1 MISGIEFGSIGFYL
15 SALGYLAF
23 WGLLLTV
30 RTKSVQKHLLSIL
43 IIFNVLWSLINA
55 DPSNIPIISASSFAA
70 ETTQKII
77 MLLFLFAAYGDST
90 LTIRQFCTN
99 PKVGIAIG
107 TVLIWLAVS
116 LFGNLDVQVRVI
128 GTLLLVIVLLAMI
141 EGIYRKSAQQR
152 WAFKPLIV
160 AFGVCLLIDFYLLA
174 EAALLGSI
182 HHLTWQTRGYV
193 HLALLPFLVIATKR
207 IKSWS
212 INVFV
217 SRDIVLQSSLVMA
230 AGFYLCTLSL
240 AGYYV
245 SYIGGSWTSVMQI
258 MLVTLGISIFS
269 VFFFSE
275 AIRRKSRVFIEK
287 HFFANTFDYRKK
299 WVELTAEL
307 KTIEIADQN
316 APEVCL
322 RAWCKAIGY
331 QDGALIK
338 TQGDFFKLLANT
350 DKFNYGNQISDVLKA
365 YQVNFANKTWL
376 IDFSNTK
383 DKDVSLLLQN
393 IDAEKLGFQLLIPI
407 LSKSKHWGFC
417 LLKPKANER
426 LALNWELRDYL
437 IAVTEQISSY
447 LFMSEASKTLSEN
460 AQFMAFSRMSAF
472 VVHDLKNVKAQIDM
486 LLKNAQK
493 HRHNPEFIDDAF
505 STIEAMQSRL
515 GNMLGQL
522 TNKQSNH
529 EQTRRVMVGE
539 LLSQII
545 NERCQT
551 LQPSPELQVLQ
562 DGQLQVDVERF
573 GNVVFHLID
582 NAQQAT
588 ADDGAV
594 KVIVR
599 QSNSNMIIEIADT
612 GCGMTAEFI
621 RDRLF
626 KPFDT
631 TKGNAGMGIGAFDA
645 QTFVQSMLGH
655 LDVKSTVGVG
665 TTFTLQLPI
674 NYNQTNTRNVV

>member
-1 MISGIEFGSIGFYL
+1 MISGIDFGSIGFYL

-30 RTKSVQKHLLSIL
+30 RTSSVQKHMLSIL
-43 IIFNVLWSLINA
+43 IIFNVLWSLVHA
-55 DPSNIPIISASSFAA
+55 DPSNIPIISASSFAV
-70 ETTQKII
+70 ETIQKII

-99 PKVGIAIG
+99 PKVGITLS
-107 TVLIWLAVS
+107 TVVVWLAVS
-116 LFGNLDVQVRVI
+116 LFTNLDVQVRVI

-182 HHLTWQTRGYV
+182 HHLTWQARGYV

-338 TQGDFFKLLANT
+338 TQGEFFKVLAHT
-350 DKFNYGNQISDVLKA
+350 QSFNYDNQINEVLKS
-365 YQVNFANKTWL
+365 YQTYFANKTWL
-376 IDFSNTK
+376 IDFANSK
-383 DKDVSLLLQN
+383 DKDVNLLLPKIN
-393 IDAEKLGFQLLIPI
+393 PEKLGFQLLIPI
-407 LSKSKHWGFC
+407 LSKGQHWGFC
-417 LLKPKANER
+417 LLKPKANEQ

-505 STIEAMQSRL
+505 ATVAAMQTRL

-522 TNKQSNH
+522 TNKQSNQ
-529 EQTRRVMVGE
+529 EQTKRIRVGE
-539 LLSQII
+539 LLTQII
-545 NERCQT
+545 QERCQS
-551 LQPSPELQVLQ
+551 LLPSPGLQILH
-562 DGQLQVDVERF
+562 DGQLQIDVERF

-588 ADDGAV
+588 ADDGSV
-594 KVIVR
+594 QVIVD
-599 QSNSNMIIEIADT
+599 QIENLMIIKIVDS
-612 GCGMTAEFI
+612 GCGMSAEFI

-645 QTFVQSMLGH
+645 QTFVQSMHGH
-655 LDVKSTVGVG
+655 LSVDSTEGLG
-665 TTFTLQLPI
+665 TTFTIQLPI

>member
-1 MISGIEFGSIGFYL
+1 VISGIEFGSIGFYL

-350 DKFNYGNQISDVLKA
+350 DKFNYGNQINDVLKA

>member
-350 DKFNYGNQISDVLKA
+350 DKFNYGNQINDVLKA

-551 LQPSPELQVLQ
+551 LQPSPALQILQ

>member
-1 MISGIEFGSIGFYL
+1 MFSAIDFGSIGFYL

-30 RTKSVQKHLLSIL
+30 RTSSVQKHMLSIL
-43 IIFNVLWSLINA
+43 IIFNVLWSLVHA
-55 DPSNIPIISASSFAA
+55 DSSTIPIISSSSFAV
-70 ETTQKII
+70 ETIQKII

-90 LTIRQFCTN
+90 LSIRQFCSN
-99 PKVGIAIG
+99 PKVGIALSS
-107 TVLIWLAVS
+107 VVIWLTVS
-116 LFGNLDVQVRVI
+116 LLTNLDVQIRVI

-182 HHLTWQTRGYV
+182 HQTTWQVRGYV

-331 QDGALIK
+331 QDGVLVK
-338 TQGDFFKLLANT
+338 TQGEFFKLVAVT
-350 DKFNYGNQISDVLKA
+350 ESFSYGNQIESVLKA
-365 YQVNFANKTWL
+365 YQIHFANKTWL
-376 IDFSNTK
+376 IDFTNRT
-383 DKDVSLLLQN
+383 DKDVNLLIGDL
-393 IDAEKLGFQLLIPI
+393 DVEKLGFQLLIPI
-407 LSKSKHWGFC
+407 LSKGHHWGFC
-417 LLKPKANER
+417 LLKPKPNEQ
-426 LALNWELRDYL
+426 LQLNWELRDYL

-447 LFMSEASKTLSEN
+447 LFMSEASQTLSEN

-505 STIEAMQSRL
+505 ATIAAMQTRL

-522 TNKQSNH
+522 TNKQNTH
-529 EQTRRVMVGE
+529 EHTKRIWVGE
-539 LLSQII
+539 LLQHII
-545 NERCQT
+545 NERCLSLFPT
-551 LQPSPELQVLQ
+551 PELQIEQ
-562 DGQLQVDVERF
+562 DGQIQVDVERF
-573 GNVVFHLID
+573 GNVMFHLID

-588 ADDGAV
+588 ADDGSV
-594 KVIVR
+594 KVKVDYQQNVLVIDI
-599 QSNSNMIIEIADT
+599 SDT
-612 GCGMTAEFI
+612 GCGMSAEFI

-645 QTFVQSMLGH
+645 QTFVQSMHGH
-655 LDVKSTVGVG
+655 LAVRSEVGVG
-665 TTFTLQLPI
+665 TTFSIQLPI
-674 NYNQTNTRNVV
+674 NYNQINTRNVV

>member
-1 MISGIEFGSIGFYL
+1 
-15 SALGYLAF
+15 
-23 WGLLLTV
+23 
-30 RTKSVQKHLLSIL
+30 
-43 IIFNVLWSLINA
+43 
-55 DPSNIPIISASSFAA
+55 
-70 ETTQKII
+70 
-77 MLLFLFAAYGDST
+77 
-90 LTIRQFCTN
+90 
-99 PKVGIAIG
+99 
-107 TVLIWLAVS
+107 
-116 LFGNLDVQVRVI
+116 
-128 GTLLLVIVLLAMI
+128 
-141 EGIYRKSAQQR
+141 
-152 WAFKPLIV
+152 
-160 AFGVCLLIDFYLLA
+160 
-174 EAALLGSI
+174 
-182 HHLTWQTRGYV
+182 
-193 HLALLPFLVIATKR
+193 
-207 IKSWS
+207 
-212 INVFV
+212 
-217 SRDIVLQSSLVMA
+217 
-230 AGFYLCTLSL
+230 
-240 AGYYV
+240 
-245 SYIGGSWTSVMQI
+245 
-258 MLVTLGISIFS
+258 
-269 VFFFSE
+269 
-275 AIRRKSRVFIEK
+275 
-287 HFFANTFDYRKK
+287 
-299 WVELTAEL
+299 
-307 KTIEIADQN
+307 
-316 APEVCL
+316 
-322 RAWCKAIGY
+322 
-331 QDGALIK
+331 
-338 TQGDFFKLLANT
+338 
-350 DKFNYGNQISDVLKA
+350 
-365 YQVNFANKTWL
+365 
-376 IDFSNTK
+376 
-383 DKDVSLLLQN
+383 
-393 IDAEKLGFQLLIPI
+393 
-407 LSKSKHWGFC
+407 
-417 LLKPKANER
+417 
-426 LALNWELRDYL
+426 
-437 IAVTEQISSY
+437 
-447 LFMSEASKTLSEN
+447 
-460 AQFMAFSRMSAF
+460 MAFSRMSAF

-551 LQPSPELQVLQ
+551 LQPSPALQILQ

-588 ADDGAV
+588 ADDGSV

-655 LDVKSTVGVG
+655 WDVKSTVGVG

>member
-1 MISGIEFGSIGFYL
+1 VISGIEFGSIGFYL

>member
-1 MISGIEFGSIGFYL
+1 MFEIDFGSIGFYL
-15 SALGYLAF
+15 SAVGYLCF

-30 RTKSVQKHLLSIL
+30 RTKNVQKHLLSIL
-43 IIFNVLWSLINA
+43 IIFNVLWSLVNA
-55 DPSNIPIISASSFAA
+55 DPTNIPILSKTSFAA

-77 MLLFLFAAYGDST
+77 MLLFLLAAYGKSGMN
-90 LTIRQFCTN
+90 LSQFATN
-99 PKVGIAIG
+99 PKVVIAG
-107 TVLIWLAVS
+107 TGVSLWLIAALFTDLAVQ
-116 LFGNLDVQVRVI
+116 FRVI

-141 EGIYRKSAQQR
+141 EGIYRKAGDQR
-152 WAFKPLIV
+152 WAFKPLII

-174 EAALLGSI
+174 EAALLGAI
-182 HHLTWQTRGYV
+182 HQNTWQARGYV

-217 SRDIVLQSSLVMA
+217 SREIVLQSSLVMA

-245 SYIGGSWTSVMQI
+245 SYIGGSWTSLMQ
-258 MLVTLGISIFS
+258 MLLVTIGISIFS

-275 AIRRKSRVFIEK
+275 DIRRKSRVFIEK

-307 KTIEIADQN
+307 KTIDIADQN

-322 RAWCKAIGY
+322 KAWCKAIGY
-331 QDGALIK
+331 QDGVLIK
-338 TQGDFFKLLANT
+338 TQGEFFKVLATT
-350 DKFNYGNQISDVLKA
+350 DKFNCDQSTTNVLKA
-365 YQVNFANKTWL
+365 YRAHFRDKSWL
-376 IDFSNTK
+376 IDFDNVEDS
-383 DKDVSLLLQN
+383 DQQLLLQSKPRT
-393 IDAEKLGFQLLIPI
+393 DLGFQLLIPI
-407 LSKSKHWGFC
+407 LSKNQHWGFC
-417 LLKPKANER
+417 LLKPQPTEK
-426 LALNWELRDYL
+426 LTLNWELRDYL
-437 IAVTEQISSY
+437 NAVTEQISSY
-447 LFMSEASKTLSEN
+447 LFMSEASQTLSEN

-493 HRHNPEFIDDAF
+493 HRHNPEFVDDAF
-505 STIEAMQSRL
+505 ATIEAMQLRL

-522 TNKQSNH
+522 TNKQTVTEQAKNIMVGDLLKNIVEERCSNH
-529 EQTRRVMVGE
+529 
-539 LLSQII
+539 SPI
-545 NERCQT
+545 
-551 LQPSPELQVLQ
+551 PELIILNDVQI
-562 DGQLQVDVERF
+562 QVDSERF
-573 GNVVFHLID
+573 GNVLYHLID

-588 ADDGAV
+588 NDDGNV
-594 KVIVR
+594 KVTID
-599 QSNSNMIIEIADT
+599 SSDNLLKISISDT
-612 GCGMTAEFI
+612 GCGMTQDFI

-645 QTFVQSMLGH
+645 QSFIHSLQGKLLVDSKVGH
-655 LDVKSTVGVG
+655 G
-665 TTFTLQLPI
+665 TTFTIELAL
-674 NYNQTNTRNVV
+674 NYSPVNTRTVA